1 MAGST
6 SAVAAPTAAPSRG
19 VRWALTLCIA
29 IALVVNWLPYWDAQA
44 QAYLSDTITSNAIL
58 FGVVRALNAIVSVVQ
73 SAQVGV
79 GVASLG
85 IGEIFDPVNDLIER
99 FSGLLLITL
108 TALGIQ
114 QVILLFTTSLAV
126 KAVVSLLGLAL
137 IWRLWSAPNL
147 AGWFGLALV
156 LVLLRFLLNV
166 EVALVWLFDWAYFNA
181 TGEQALSVLT
191 AATAVLQN
199 LKDAVAS
206 VDIGRLI
213 FGPDSALLEREEIG
227 SQIATS
233 VVTLIVGMLFKSI
246 LIPLGTLWLGY
257 QSAKFALR
265 RTLQ

>member
-1 MAGST
+1 MAGATNPNLSPNL
-6 SAVAAPTAAPSRG
+6 SPNL
-19 VRWALTLCIA
+19 RWALTLCIVGA
-29 IALVVNWLPYWDAQA
+29 VLVNWLPYWDVQA
-44 QAYLSDTITSNAIL
+44 QAYLSDTISSNAIL

-114 QVILLFTTSLAV
+114 QVILLFTTSLAL
-126 KAVVSLLGLAL
+126 KAVFSLCSLLL
-137 IWRLWSAPNL
+137 IWRLWSAPSL
-147 AGWFGLALV
+147 GRWLGFGLA

-199 LKDAVAS
+199 LKETVSS
-206 VDIGRLI
+206 VNIGRLI
-213 FGPDSALLEREEIG
+213 FGPDTALLEQEDIS

-257 QSAKFALR
+257 QTAKLALL

>member
-1 MAGST
+1 MAGAT
-6 SAVAAPTAAPSRG
+6 TADLSPGA
-19 VRWALTLCIA
+19 RWALTLSIGLTVL
-29 IALVVNWLPYWDAQA
+29 INWLPFWDAQA
-44 QAYLSDTITSNAIL
+44 QAYLSDTISSNAIL
-58 FGVVRALNAIVSVVQ
+58 FGVVRALNAVVSVVQ
-73 SAQVGV
+73 SAQIGV
-79 GVASLG
+79 GVARLG

-99 FSGLLLITL
+99 FTGLLLITL

-114 QVILLFTTSLAV
+114 QVILLFTTSLV
-126 KAVVSLLGLAL
+126 LKVTFSLCSLLL
-137 IWRLWSAPNL
+137 IWRIWSPSGL
-147 AGWFGLALV
+147 GRWLGFGLV

-191 AATAVLQN
+191 AATAVLEN
-199 LKDAVAS
+199 LKEAVS
-206 VDIGRLI
+206 SIDIGRLI
-213 FGPDSALLEREEIG
+213 FGADTALLEREEIS